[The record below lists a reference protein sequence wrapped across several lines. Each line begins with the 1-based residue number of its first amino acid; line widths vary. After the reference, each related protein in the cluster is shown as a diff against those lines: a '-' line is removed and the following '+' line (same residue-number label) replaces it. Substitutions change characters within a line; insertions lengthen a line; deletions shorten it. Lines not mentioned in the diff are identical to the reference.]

1 MVGGTK
7 LRSRWTSLL
16 VLPAAALVLAG
27 CNAREPEQ
35 TMFAPSGSN
44 SQAIYD
50 LFFPVF
56 WMAVGVFVVV
66 ESMIIYSAIRH
77 RRRST
82 ADGIPLQIH
91 GNTLVE
97 LAWTIVP
104 AIIVLFISVLTFRT
118 QALIERPAEATATG
132 EPLQV
137 EVIGHKW
144 WWEFRYPDNGGI
156 VTANELHL
164 PADRDV
170 ELFVTSS
177 DVIHSFW
184 VPRLAGKRDA
194 IPNHVNRI
202 ITRPTSEQ
210 SMIIRGQ
217 CAEFCGKT
225 HAMMGFHVVVQS
237 QAEFDEWVEQQQA
250 DAPVPAGVI
259 QPAPEAQAGA
269 NEVALAGLSDQV
281 AQEQPTTESTD
292 TAPESEVS
300 EDDTM
305 LQATA
310 EGVDERAAPAQATA
324 EAESD
329 NDLSTPEARGYELFA
344 TKGCIG
350 CHAIKGYPG
359 AVNRVAPDLTRVGSR
374 QYIVAGWLENN
385 EENMEAW
392 LRNPDAV
399 KPENLMAAVIKRG
412 TLTEQEI
419 DDLRAYL
426 QSLK

>member
-1 MVGGTK
+1 V
-7 LRSRWTSLL
+7 L
-16 VLPAAALVLAG
+16 VLAAAVLVLAG
-27 CNAREPEQ
+27 CNPREPEQ
-35 TMFAPSGSN
+35 TIFAPSGSN

-56 WMAVGVFVVV
+56 WMAIGVFVVV
-66 ESMIIYSAIRH
+66 EGVLLYSITRY
-77 RRRST
+77 RRRT

-118 QALIERPAEATATG
+118 QALIERRAENTATG

-156 VTANELHL
+156 VTANELHM

-170 ELFVTSS
+170 ELFVTSE

-194 IPNHVNRI
+194 LPNHINRI

-225 HAMMGFHVVVQS
+225 HAMMGFHVVVQP
-237 QAEFDEWVEQQQA
+237 QAEFEAWVQQQTA
-250 DAPVPAGVI
+250 DAPVPAGVT
-259 QPAPEAQAGA
+259 QPAPEAQAAA

-310 EGVDERAAPAQATA
+310 EGADERAAPAQATA

-329 NDLSTPEARGYELFA
+329 NDLSTPEARGYELFS

-359 AVNRVAPDLTRVGSR
+359 AENRVAPDLTHVGSR
-374 QYIVAGWLENN
+374 QYIVAGWLENTP
-385 EENMEAW
+385 ENMEAW

-399 KPENLMAAVIKRG
+399 KPENAMAAVIKRG

-426 QSLK
+426 HSLK